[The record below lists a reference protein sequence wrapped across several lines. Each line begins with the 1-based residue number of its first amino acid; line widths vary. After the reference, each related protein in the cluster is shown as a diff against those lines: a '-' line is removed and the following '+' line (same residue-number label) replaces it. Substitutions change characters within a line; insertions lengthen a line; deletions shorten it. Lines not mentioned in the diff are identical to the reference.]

1 MGLDNG
7 IIVNI
12 DGKAPWT
19 RKIAKIA
26 TSDDLFSFELV
37 GNCYEICYWRKHWN
51 LRNLFRRVWGLA
63 DSETTYYEL
72 SIEQLEKAIKILK
85 TRNKENWDDDGGCF
99 FEYSHV
105 TKRRL
110 NTQARKLKKLIK
122 LKKKFPTM
130 PIYFYDS
137 Y

>member
-7 IIVNI
+7 IIVNV
-12 DGKAPWT
+12 DGKALW
-19 RKIAKIA
+19 KKKVAKIA
-26 TSDDLFSFELV
+26 TVDEFFPFELV

-51 LRNLFRRVWGLA
+51 LRNLFRRAWGLA
-63 DSETTYYEL
+63 NDETTYYEL
-72 SIEQLEKAIKILK
+72 SVEHLKKAIKILK
-85 TRNKENWDDDGGCF
+85 TRNKENWEDDGGCF
-99 FEYSHV
+99 FEYSYI
-105 TKRRL
+105 TKIRL
-110 NTQARKLKKLIK
+110 NAQARQLKKLIK